1 VAQVEAPRA
10 ARAAGILH
18 GVTLVVTGAF
28 LLWLNRD
35 QWFQSDEFDFLAN
48 RGLVGGSERGLFA
61 PHNEHWSTLPILAY
75 RGLYG
80 LVGLTTYWPYT
91 LLLVVL
97 HLAVAH
103 LLWRTARRSGA
114 DVWVATALAAVFCVL
129 GAGWENLLWAFQSA
143 ILGSLL
149 AGLVHLALVDRDGP
163 LGRRDWLGAGM
174 ACLGLACSAVGV
186 AMVGAV
192 GLAVTLR
199 RGGRAGLVAVV
210 PPAVVFSVW
219 FAAAGRAGLD
229 GGGPTPSVLLALPA
243 FVGGGVLGALHG
255 LVRLDL
261 VGDVLGIALLAWA
274 AVAVLRDRRLAA
286 APLGLGAGALLFFGL
301 AGLGR
306 VTAGGDPTSSRYLY
320 VAIALLLPALAMAR
334 SMAGSRLRTAPRAA
348 VALAVASVLLVPGV
362 RTLLAE
368 SRVHAEAEQAW
379 RSRIVAAAQLE
390 AAEPDLVVDRHV
402 TVDLDLDELAIMRDE
417 GRLPAIDPGEQAR
430 AEARAL
436 LGIGLAGSRG
446 PSAAPVVAGGADG
459 PAIVATDDLRVDEV
473 GDGCRRLVPL
483 GGVAAVTLDV
493 RASSAVTL
501 DQSTPSPVGVL
512 VEDLARGT
520 RAARPRPLM
529 PDGPVTV
536 RFGYPARVT
545 LELGGSGA
553 TVLCEQSRP

>member
-1 VAQVEAPRA
+1 MAQLEVPRH
-10 ARAAGILH
+10 ARAAAVLH
-18 GVTLVVTGAF
+18 GLTLALAGVF
-28 LLWLNRD
+28 LLWLNRN

-80 LVGLTTYWPYT
+80 LVGLTTYWPYA
-91 LLLVVL
+91 LLLVLL

-114 DVWVATALAAVFCVL
+114 DVWVATALAAVFCLL

-163 LGRRDWLGAGM
+163 VGRRDWLGAGV

-192 GLAVTLR
+192 GLAVLLR
-199 RGGRAGLVAVV
+199 RGVRAGLVAVV
-210 PPAVVFSVW
+210 PPAAVFVVW
-219 FAAAGRAGLD
+219 FVTAGRAGLD
-229 GGGPTPSVLLALPA
+229 GGTPSPSVLLALPA

-286 APLGLGAGALLFFGL
+286 APLGLGAGAVLFFGL

-306 VTAGGDPTSSRYLY
+306 VTGGGDPTSSRYLY
-320 VAIALLLPALAMAR
+320 VAIALLLPALAMTR
-334 SMAGSRLRTAPRAA
+334 SVAGARLRTAPRAA
-348 VALAVASVLLVPGV
+348 VALAVATALLVPGV
-362 RTLLAE
+362 RTLLVE

-379 RSRIVAAAQLE
+379 RARIVAAAQLE
-390 AAEPDLVVDRHV
+390 ATEPGLVVDRQV
-402 TVDLDLDELAIMRDE
+402 TVDLDLDELATMRDQ
-417 GRLPAIDPGEQAR
+417 GRLPAIDPGQQAR

-436 LGIGLAGSRG
+436 LGIALADVAAIPAVNGEG
-446 PSAAPVVAGGADG
+446 PAVVAHEGFHVEQAAGG
-459 PAIVATDDLRVDEV
+459 
-473 GDGCRRLVPL
+473 CWRLVPE
-483 GGVAAVTLDV
+483 GGPAAVTLDV
-493 RASSAVTL
+493 GAPSTMTL
-501 DQSTPSPVGVL
+501 EPATPGPVGVQ
-512 VEDLARGT
+512 VEDVARGT
-520 RAARPRPLM
+520 LAARPRPLLL
-529 PDGPVTV
+529 DGPATV
-536 RFGYPARVT
+536 RFGYPAQVT
-545 LELGGSGA
+545 LELTGSGP
-553 TVLCEQSRP
+553 TLLCGQTPR